1 MVAFSRSE
9 DETEIVREFFASRLI
24 KAPSYGLGAL
34 ARTLAI
40 DSS

>member
-9 DETEIVREFFASRLI
+9 VETEIVRKFFASRLI
-24 KAPSYGLGAL
+24 KAPSYRLDVL